1 MKRRPAGRLDA
12 IADAALAAFTARGFG
27 QTQMSDAARLAGVS
41 AGTLYLYA
49 ENKEALFELALRR
62 ALDRM
67 PDETALPI
75 RAVGG
80 KQTLR
85 WLADHVADRERW
97 PLLKT
102 ALAHRAPQ
110 DLVGEVMGIAGELY
124 DALSRQWRL
133 IGLLDACAWDLPA
146 LARVFAE
153 LRTAYFAD
161 FTAYVARRQK
171 ERTFTASAGPAAL
184 ARGVVEAVAWL
195 AMDRRRD
202 PMPTGIA
209 EDEARAA
216 ALAIAAGAL
225 TARP

>member
-1 MKRRPAGRLDA
+1 LRRRPEGRLQA
-12 IADAALAAFTARGFG
+12 IADAALAAFTARGFA
-27 QTQMSDAARLAGVS
+27 QTQMADAARLAGVS
-41 AGTLYLYA
+41 SGTLYLYA

-67 PDETALPI
+67 PGETALPI

-80 KQTLR
+80 RQRLR
-85 WLADHVADRERW
+85 WLADHIADRERW

-102 ALAHRAPQ
+102 ALAHRAPE
-110 DLVGEVMGIAGELY
+110 DLAGEIKGVAGELY
-124 DALSRQWRL
+124 EALSRQWRL

-153 LRTAYFAD
+153 LRATYFAD
-161 FTAYVARRQK
+161 FTAYVSRRQK
-171 ERTFTASAGPAAL
+171 ERAFAASGSAAAL

-202 PMPTGIA
+202 PMPSGIGD
-209 EDEARAA
+209 DEARAA
-216 ALAIAAGAL
+216 ALTIAAGAL
-225 TARP
+225 IAR